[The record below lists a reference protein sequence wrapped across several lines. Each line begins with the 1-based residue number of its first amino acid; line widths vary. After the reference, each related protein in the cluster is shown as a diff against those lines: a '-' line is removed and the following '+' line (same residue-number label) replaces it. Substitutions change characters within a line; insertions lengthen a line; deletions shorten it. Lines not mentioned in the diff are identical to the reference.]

1 MIKIM
6 AKDIPDYMRGFDLDE
21 DYGITAVSSA
31 PKTEVKPS
39 VDKKDIESLGQQT
52 SLEISKVKSDVQSI
66 KSMMNEVMQIVAEK
80 DSITKEVQS
89 ADITN
94 RFKAIEKVII
104 PFLYNLQKTDEPYIH
119 WPNRGPIIKAQ
130 IEKLLKLTRG

>member
-1 MIKIM
+1 M

-104 PFLYNLQKTDEPYIH
+104 PFLYNLQKTDGPYIH

>member
-1 MIKIM
+1 M

-130 IEKLLKLTRG
+130 IEKLLNLTRG

>member
-1 MIKIM
+1 M

-80 DSITKEVQS
+80 DTITKEVHN
-89 ADITN
+89 ADIEK

>member
-1 MIKIM
+1 M

-21 DYGITAVSSA
+21 DFGITAVSSA

-80 DSITKEVQS
+80 DTITKDVQS

-94 RFKAIEKVII
+94 RFKTIEKVII